1 VIVCCIWRD
10 WWVHPWSFA
19 VTAVAAFVGAAFY
32 FPETASHTH
41 VLADLAWLEHKY
53 ELLLVITVTV
63 LGLGFTAFVAG
74 RQRPLEHG
82 S

>member
-1 VIVCCIWRD
+1 
-10 WWVHPWSFA
+10 
-19 VTAVAAFVGAAFY
+19 
-32 FPETASHTH
+32 